1 MSRCGCWSTCRPIVA
16 RGTWRATVVCLTSC
30 GWSWWAGVL
39 LVSFAFLFGV
49 VSPQSQ
55 AAIVGALAVPVSMLL
70 FVAGDMRHPFRGSLW
85 VKPEGLELVL
95 QQFSSLD
102 GPNREQLGHHPM
114 P

>member
-1 MSRCGCWSTCRPIVA
+1 
-16 RGTWRATVVCLTSC
+16 
-30 GWSWWAGVL
+30 
-39 LVSFAFLFGV
+39 
-49 VSPQSQ
+49 
-55 AAIVGALAVPVSMLL
+55 MLL
-70 FVAGDMRHPFRGSLW
+70 FVAGDMRHPFRGGLR